1 MQKTIEIEIGKD
13 ILKIETHRWAKQS
26 NGSAVLTFKD
36 NMMLIT
42 ANMKE
47 DEKEAQ
53 DFLPLMVDFR
63 ESNYSAG
70 KIPGGFFKREGKPSE
85 REILLS
91 RLIDRPIRPLFPE
104 YFHCD
109 TQVIAMLLSADF
121 SIDYDSMGIIG
132 ASAALLSST
141 IPFSTP
147 VGAVK
152 IGRINGEFVINP
164 GEDSKKDLELVIQI
178 AGTEDDIVMLEA
190 GGNEFSEDLF
200 KEALKLGKEIIAKIC
215 ISLKEL
221 INPEKI
227 QVSPDTEAIEIFNQ
241 LKEKYEAALKDAI
254 FTVKKL
260 ERKEKIKAILD
271 EILKPIEEEEDEVKL
286 KKHQI
291 SFDKLE
297 YEVFRKTLLEEK
309 KRNDGRAFDEIRP
322 ITIELGVLP
331 RTHGSAVFTRGETQA
346 LATVTLGSEDD
357 AQRLDTLSSN
367 GEELKRF
374 MLHYNFPPFSVGEVS
389 PLRGTGRRE
398 IGHGNLAEKSLMR
411 VLPKQE
417 DFPYTIRVVSDI
429 LESNGS
435 SSMATVCGGTLS
447 LLDAGVPITAPI
459 AGIAMGLVKEN
470 DDFVVLTD
478 IAGYEDHFG
487 DMDFKIA
494 GTEKGITAVQ
504 LDIKINGL
512 GDAIID
518 KTLEDAKKA
527 RLFILEKIKEAIP
540 VPAKTVSEY
549 APVIMYVNINPEKIR
564 DLIGPSGKT
573 IKSLVA
579 EFGAK
584 INTDDDGKVTIAAAN
599 KQVGEA
605 VIERIQQLTASAEI
619 GKIYDGKITRIE
631 DYGVF
636 VEIFKGSVGLVH
648 ISELSSH
655 RVNNIN
661 DLNLKLGQEM
671 KVKVIGIDKDNR
683 IKLSKRAAEENED
696 SGEYPRE
703 HHEHHEHREHRDHR
717 DHREHREHREPREH
731 REHREYREPKSF
743 SKEYSREHNRPFKR
757 NM

>member
-1 MQKTIEIEIGKD
+1 MQKTIEIEIGSGL
-13 ILKIETHRWAKQS
+13 LKIETHRWAKQS
-26 NGSAVLTFKD
+26 NGSAVLTYKD
-36 NMMLIT
+36 NVMLVT

-47 DEKEAQ
+47 DVKEGQ

-63 ESNYSAG
+63 ENNYAAG

-91 RLIDRPIRPLFPE
+91 RLIDRPIRPLFPDN
-104 YFHCD
+104 FHYD

-121 SIDYDSMGIIG
+121 STDYDSMGIIG

-141 IPFSTP
+141 IAFSTP

-152 IGRINGEFVINP
+152 IGRINDEFVVNP
-164 GEDSKKDLELVIQI
+164 GEDNKKELEFVIQI

-200 KEALKLGKEIIAKIC
+200 KEALKMGKEIITKIC
-215 ISLKEL
+215 ISQKEL
-221 INPEKI
+221 INPDKI
-227 QVSPDTEAIEIFNQ
+227 QISPDTEAIEIFNQ
-241 LKEKYEAALKDAI
+241 IKEKYEERLKEAI

-260 ERKEKIKAILD
+260 ERKEKVKTIAD
-271 EILKPIEEEEDEVKL
+271 EIFEPIKEEDDDEGKL
-286 KKHQI
+286 KKYQKA
-291 SFDKLE
+291 FDKLE
-297 YEVFRKTLLEEK
+297 YEVFRKTLLAEK
-309 KRNDGRAFDEIRP
+309 KRNDGRAFDEIRS
-322 ITIELGVLP
+322 ISIELGMLP

-357 AQRLDTLSSN
+357 AQRMDTLAST

-374 MLHYNFPPFSVGEVS
+374 MLHYNFPPFSVGEVNV
-389 PLRGTGRRE
+389 LRGTGRRE
-398 IGHGNLAEKSLMR
+398 VGHGNLAEKSLLR
-411 VLPKQE
+411 VLPKQDE
-417 DFPYTIRVVSDI
+417 FPYTIRIVSDI

-435 SSMATVCGGTLS
+435 SSMATVCGGTLA
-447 LLDAGVPITAPI
+447 LLDAGVPITAPL

-487 DMDFKIA
+487 DMDFKIT

-512 GDAIID
+512 NDAIID
-518 KTLEDAKKA
+518 KTLDDAKKA

-549 APVIMYVNINPEKIR
+549 APVIMHVNINTEKIR

-573 IKSLVA
+573 IKGLVA

-605 VIERIQQLTASAEI
+605 VIERILQITASAEI

-636 VEIFKGSVGLVH
+636 VEIFKGAVGLVH
-648 ISELSSH
+648 ISELSPR
-655 RVNNIN
+655 RVGHIN

-671 KVKVIGIDKDNR
+671 KVKVISIDKDNR
-683 IKLSKRAAEENED
+683 IKLSKRATEETEGSAE
-696 SGEYPRE
+696 YT
-703 HHEHHEHREHRDHR
+703 
-717 DHREHREHREPREH
+717 REPREH
-731 REHREYREPKSF
+731 RENRD
-743 SKEYSREHNRPFKR
+743 SRDSRD
-757 NM
+757 